1 MAKNKKVIISCAVT
15 GAIHTPSMSEY
26 LPVTAGE
33 VIEHSLAAHEAG
45 AAVLHL
51 HARDEIDGH
60 PTQDPEEFQKFL
72 PTIQSSCDAVINI
85 TTGGGPQMTV
95 EDRMRPAMHFKPEL
109 ASLNMGSMNF
119 GLFPML
125 KKHNQLKFPWEKE
138 MLERSKH
145 SLFKNTF
152 EDIENIMTLGYENGT
167 RFEFECYDVGH
178 LYNLHHFHREG
189 MLKGPYFIQFV
200 MGIMGGIGADA
211 DNLLH
216 LKKTADKLFGDVGY
230 EWSVVGAGATQMK
243 MNATGAAL
251 GSHVRV
257 GLEDS
262 LWDGPGN
269 LAKTNADQV
278 KRVRDILEG
287 LSLEVATPYEARE
300 MLGLKGKDKTNIK

>member
-1 MAKNKKVIISCAVT
+1 MAKKVIISCAVT
-15 GAIHTPSMSEY
+15 GAIHTPSMSEF
-26 LPVTAGE
+26 LPVKAEE

-51 HARDEIDGH
+51 HARDEEDGH

-72 PTIQSSCDAVINI
+72 PTIHNSCDAVINI

-95 EDRMRPAMHFKPEL
+95 EERMKPAMHFKPEL

-125 KKHNQLKFPWEKE
+125 KRHNQLKYPWEKE
-138 MLERSKH
+138 MLEKSKY

-152 EDIENIMTLGYENGT
+152 EDIENIMTFGYENGT
-167 RFEFECYDVGH
+167 KFEFECYDVGH
-178 LYNLHHFHREG
+178 LYNLHYFHREG
-189 MLKGPYFIQFV
+189 MLK
-200 MGIMGGIGADA
+200 
-211 DNLLH
+211 
-216 LKKTADKLFGDVGY
+216 VGY
-230 EWSVVGAGATQMK
+230 EWSVVGAGATQMR
-243 MNATGAAL
+243 MNATGASL

-278 KRVRDILEG
+278 KRVREILEG
-287 LSLEVATPYEARE
+287 LSLEIATPDEARQ
-300 MLGLKGKDKTNIK
+300 MLGLKGKNNTNIN

>member
-1 MAKNKKVIISCAVT
+1 MAKSKKVIISCAVT

-26 LPVTAGE
+26 LPITAEE

-51 HARDEIDGH
+51 HARDEVDGH

-72 PTIQSSCDAVINI
+72 PIIQNSCDAVINI

-95 EDRMRPAMHFKPEL
+95 EDRINPAKTFSPEMC
-109 ASLNMGSMNF
+109 SMNMGSMNF

-138 MLERSKH
+138 MLERSKG

-152 EDIENIMTLGYENGT
+152 EDIENIMMLGYENGT

-178 LYNLHHFHREG
+178 LYNLHYFHREG

-216 LKKTADKLFGDVGY
+216 LKKTADKLFGDGY
-230 EWSVVGAGATQMK
+230 EWSVVGAGAAQMK
-243 MNATGAAL
+243 INATGIAL

-278 KRVRDILEG
+278 KRVREILDG
-287 LSLEVATPYEARE
+287 LSLEVATPEEARE
-300 MLGLKGKDKTNIK
+300 MLGLKGKDKTNIN

>member
-1 MAKNKKVIISCAVT
+1 
-15 GAIHTPSMSEY
+15 
-26 LPVTAGE
+26 
-33 VIEHSLAAHEAG
+33 
-45 AAVLHL
+45 
-51 HARDEIDGH
+51 
-60 PTQDPEEFQKFL
+60 
-72 PTIQSSCDAVINI
+72 
-85 TTGGGPQMTV
+85 
-95 EDRMRPAMHFKPEL
+95 
-109 ASLNMGSMNF
+109 
-119 GLFPML
+119 ML

-152 EDIENIMTLGYENGT
+152 EDIENIMTLGYANGT

-178 LYNLHHFHREG
+178 LYNLHYFHREG

-216 LKKTADKLFGDVGY
+216 LKKTADKLFGDTGY
-230 EWSVVGAGATQMK
+230 EWSVVGAGASQMK

-278 KRVRDILEG
+278 KRVREILEG
-287 LSLEVATPYEARE
+287 LSLEIATPDEARQ
-300 MLGLKGKDKTNIK
+300 MLGLKGKDKTNIN

>member
-26 LPVTAGE
+26 LPVTADE

-51 HARDEIDGH
+51 HARDEVDGH
-60 PTQDPEEFQKFL
+60 
-72 PTIQSSCDAVINI
+72 
-85 TTGGGPQMTV
+85 
-95 EDRMRPAMHFKPEL
+95 
-109 ASLNMGSMNF
+109 
-119 GLFPML
+119 LFPML
-125 KKHNQLKFPWEKE
+125 KKHNQLQYPWEKE

-145 SLFKNTF
+145 TLFKNTF

-178 LYNLHHFHREG
+178 LYNLHYFHREG

-216 LKKTADKLFGDVGY
+216 MKKTADKLFGDAGY
-230 EWSVVGAGATQMK
+230 EWSVVGAGATQMRI
-243 MNATGAAL
+243 NATGAAL

-278 KRVRDILEG
+278 KRVVEILNG
-287 LSLEVATPYEARE
+287 LSLEIATPDEARQ

>member
-1 MAKNKKVIISCAVT
+1 MAKKVIISCAVT
-15 GAIHTPSMSEY
+15 GAIHTPSMSEF
-26 LPVTAGE
+26 LPVTAEE

-51 HARDEIDGH
+51 HARDEVDGH

-72 PTIQSSCDAVINI
+72 PTIHKSCDAVINI

-95 EDRMRPAMHFKPEL
+95 EERMKPAMHFKPEL

-125 KKHNQLKFPWEKE
+125 KRHNQLKYPWEKE
-138 MLERSKH
+138 MLEKSKY

-152 EDIENIMTLGYENGT
+152 EDIENIMTFGYENGT
-167 RFEFECYDVGH
+167 KFEFECYDVGH
-178 LYNLHHFHREG
+178 LYNLHYFHREG

-216 LKKTADKLFGDVGY
+216 MKKTADKLFGEVGY
-230 EWSVVGAGATQMK
+230 EWSVVGAGATQMR
-243 MNATGAAL
+243 MNATGASL

-262 LWDGPGN
+262 YGMVL
-269 LAKTNADQV
+269 V
-278 KRVRDILEG
+278 I
-287 LSLEVATPYEARE
+287 
-300 MLGLKGKDKTNIK
+300 

>member
-1 MAKNKKVIISCAVT
+1 MK
-15 GAIHTPSMSEY
+15 
-26 LPVTAGE
+26 
-33 VIEHSLAAHEAG
+33 
-45 AAVLHL
+45 
-51 HARDEIDGH
+51 
-60 PTQDPEEFQKFL
+60 
-72 PTIQSSCDAVINI
+72 
-85 TTGGGPQMTV
+85 
-95 EDRMRPAMHFKPEL
+95 PAMHFKPEL

-178 LYNLHHFHREG
+178 LYNLHYFHREG

-216 LKKTADKLFGDVGY
+216 MKKTADKLFGEGGY

-243 MNATGAAL
+243 INATGAAL

-278 KRVRDILEG
+278 KRVVEILNG
-287 LSLEVATPYEARE
+287 LSLEVATPDEARQ

>member
-26 LPVTAGE
+26 LPVTADE

-51 HARDEIDGH
+51 HARDEVDGH

-72 PTIQSSCDAVINI
+72 PTIQNSCDAVINI
-85 TTGGGPQMTV
+85 TTGGGPQMSV
-95 EDRMRPAMHFKPEL
+95 EERMKPAMHFKPEL

-125 KKHNQLKFPWEKE
+125 KKHNQLKHPWEKD

-145 SLFKNTF
+145 TLFKNTF

-178 LYNLHHFHREG
+178 LYNLHYFHREG
-189 MLKGPYFIQFV
+189 MLKGP
-200 MGIMGGIGADA
+200 
-211 DNLLH
+211 LH
-216 LKKTADKLFGDVGY
+216 MKKTADKLFGDAGY
-230 EWSVVGAGATQMK
+230 EWSVVGAGATQMRI
-243 MNATGAAL
+243 NATGASL

-278 KRVRDILEG
+278 KRVVEILNG
-287 LSLEVATPYEARE
+287 LSLEVATPDEARQ